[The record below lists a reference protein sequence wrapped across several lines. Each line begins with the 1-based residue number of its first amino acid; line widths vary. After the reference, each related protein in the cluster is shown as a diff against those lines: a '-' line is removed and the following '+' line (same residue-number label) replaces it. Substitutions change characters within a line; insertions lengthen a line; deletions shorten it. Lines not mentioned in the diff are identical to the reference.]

1 MLFELLVLSGAQVGS
16 DWTSILKKRQDF
28 RDAFSGFDAEAV
40 ANLTDKQMV
49 SIGSEYGIDI
59 SRVRGVVD
67 NSNRILEVTN
77 HHILQYIL
85 CLCLSS
91 INLFHLFCALLLRNH
106 FLSDHGFFLW
116 TYNLLL
122 KRNTLV

>member
-77 HHILQYIL
+77 HHILQFFVCV
-85 CLCLSS
+85 CLLSIFS
-91 INLFHLFCALLLRNH
+91 IY
-106 FLSDHGFFLW
+106 SVPFF
-116 TYNLLL
+116 
-122 KRNTLV
+122 

>member
-67 NSNRILEVTN
+67 NSNRILEVTK
-77 HHILQYIL
+77 HHILQF

-116 TYNLLL
+116 TCYR
-122 KRNTLV
+122 KETL